1 MDKIVKCVLIDTDNV
16 LITEIVEMDAEIG
29 DPNCKL
35 INPLLFNSLD
45 DMKPWKG
52 DVTNQSQ
59 GTVKPFHCWDFD
71 DNTLKNIVGTVEVIS
86 TQPVIAERHCHYQ
99 SIHQGAVVGEYG
111 VVIGE

>member
-52 DVTNQSQ
+52 DVTNQTEFMIRAEDILTIADPT
-59 GTVKPFHCWDFD
+59 GTVIDKYIEL
-71 DNTLKNIVGTVEVIS
+71 TS
-86 TQPVIAERHCHYQ
+86 
-99 SIHQGAVVGEYG
+99 
-111 VVIGE
+111 